1 MRTHGQIQYINIS
14 VEYNILQIS
23 GNSQKEV
30 NMTEEYNADEIIERF
45 QKFERT
51 SYDKF
56 KDLFDQIKL
65 DRKFISGDQSDTLD
79 HTLTDASIGEGVP
92 LMSLNVVKNVIRTVV
107 NTYLPNT
114 YKWQYSTGQS
124 VDAQLNTAAEQFL
137 SDADNST
144 ATVEALS
151 NSVGTALGVLVFSN
165 DYDIDGSIK
174 PVLYS
179 IPDVTN
185 VRLDPHASK
194 LNFADAT
201 KAAIV
206 ELKSKEWFKTN
217 YGIEYMNEYYKPL
230 IDTSEEY
237 DRKTLMPMVTYYE
250 KEDNQVICYK
260 LAGSE
265 LLEEP
270 QILPYSYIPVVPV
283 FGESDWASASKQS
296 WTGITTLMRPIQ
308 RMINY
313 AYRQIIIRASKVPK
327 NTWVGGDE
335 ALQGREKYWQNSERN
350 LNPIRIYNEYSK
362 DHQRKL
368 DPPHREDNQI
378 IFNDVSELMDK
389 SLQMTN
395 TIVGIPAI
403 GLESQVERTATE
415 VLVNQ
420 KTFNNN
426 VRNYIY
432 HLKYSMQLIG
442 LIFAEELYKQQLYG
456 KIKVSVI
463 AGPDDAMSKQEARV
477 QLSAYSSL
485 ITSEE
490 DKRKLL
496 MAQCA
501 IENDNPY
508 INGFVNSLQP
518 QPTQGEIQAQQM
530 VEQANME
537 IKSRDAQLLELQ
549 KQLNDLQLQQQLQA
563 YSVEQQILLNNQK
576 FEHDKEMKLLDAQLT
591 ANDPAEMVKTKAE
604 IDKAQ
609 MSVEKEAISLRKEQ
623 IKALNQGV

>member
-1 MRTHGQIQYINIS
+1 MS
-14 VEYNILQIS
+14 EYN
-23 GNSQKEV
+23 V
-30 NMTEEYNADEIIERF
+30 DELIQRF
-45 QKFERT
+45 KKFESA
-51 SYDKF
+51 SYTKF
-56 KDLFDQIKL
+56 KDLFEQIKL
-65 DRKFISGDQSDTLD
+65 DRKFISGDQCDNLD
-79 HTLTDASIGEGVP
+79 HTLTDASIGDGVP
-92 LMSLNVVKNVIRTVV
+92 LMSLNVVKNAIRTVV

-114 YKWQYSTGQS
+114 YKWQYTNGQG
-124 VDAQLNTAAEQFL
+124 VDTNLNAIADQFL

-151 NSVGTALGVLVFSN
+151 NAVGTALGVLVFSN

-185 VRLDPHASK
+185 VRLDPNASK

-206 ELKSKEWFKTN
+206 ELKSKDWFKTN
-217 YGIEYMNEYYKPL
+217 YGIDYLNEYYKPL
-230 IDTSEEY
+230 IDISEDY
-237 DRKTLMPMVTYYE
+237 DRKSLMPLVTYYE

-265 LLEEP
+265 LLEDP
-270 QILPYSYIPVVPV
+270 QVLPYSYIPVVPV
-283 FGESDWASASKQS
+283 FGESDWANASKQS
-296 WTGITTLMRPIQ
+296 WTGITTIMRPIQ

-362 DHQRKL
+362 DHTRKL

-378 IFNDVSELMDK
+378 VFEDVTTLMDK

-395 TIVGIPAI
+395 SIVGIPAI
-403 GLESQVERTATE
+403 GLESQIERTATE
-415 VLVNQ
+415 VLANQ

-442 LIFAEELYKQQLYG
+442 LLFAEEIYKQPLYG
-456 KIKVSVI
+456 KIKVTVV

-477 QLSAYSSL
+477 QLSTYANL
-485 ITSEE
+485 ITSDE

-496 MAQCA
+496 MAECA

-508 INGFVNSLQP
+508 INSFANSLQP
-518 QPTQGEIQAQQM
+518 APTQGEIQAQQM
-530 VEQANME
+530 LQQANTE
-537 IKSRDAQLLELQ
+537 IKNRDAKILELQ

-563 YSVEQQILLNNQK
+563 YSTEQQILLNNQK
-576 FEHDKEMKLLDAQLT
+576 FEHEKEMKILDAQIA
-591 ANDPAEMVKTKAE
+591 ANNPAEMAKTQAE

-609 MSVEKEAISLRKEQ
+609 MSVEKSAIELRKEQ

>member
-1 MRTHGQIQYINIS
+1 MTNEIDTNDLIQ
-14 VEYNILQIS
+14 
-23 GNSQKEV
+23 
-30 NMTEEYNADEIIERF
+30 RF
-45 QKFERT
+45 KKFESA
-51 SYDKF
+51 SYTKY
-56 KDLFDQIKL
+56 KDLFEQIKL
-65 DRKFISGDQSDTLD
+65 DRKFISGDQVDTLD
-79 HTLTDASIGEGVP
+79 HTLTDATIGEGVP
-92 LMSLNVVKNVIRTVV
+92 LMSLNVVKNAIRTVV

-114 YKWQYSTGQS
+114 YKWQYTNGQG
-124 VDAQLNTAAEQFL
+124 VDANLNTAAEQFL
-137 SDADNST
+137 ADADNST
-144 ATVEALS
+144 ATVEALT
-151 NSVGTALGVLVFSN
+151 NAVGTALGVLVFSN

-185 VRLDPHASK
+185 VRLDPNATK

-206 ELKSKEWFKTN
+206 ELKSKDWFRTN
-217 YGIEYMNEYYKPL
+217 YGIEYLNEYYKPL
-230 IDTSEEY
+230 IDISEDY
-237 DRKTLMPMVTYYE
+237 DRKSLMPLVTYYE
-250 KEDNQVICYK
+250 KEDNKVICYK

-270 QILPYSYIPVVPV
+270 QVLPYSYIPVVPV

-296 WTGITTLMRPIQ
+296 WTGITTIMRPIQ

-362 DHQRKL
+362 DHTRKL

-378 IFNDVSELMDK
+378 VFNDVSELMDK

-395 TIVGIPAI
+395 SIVGIPAI
-403 GLESQVERTATE
+403 GLESQLERTATE
-415 VLVNQ
+415 VLANQ

-442 LIFAEELYKQQLYG
+442 LLFAEETYKQQLYG
-456 KIKVSVI
+456 KIKVTVV

-477 QLSAYSSL
+477 QLSTYANL
-485 ITSEE
+485 ITSDE

-496 MAQCA
+496 LAECA

-508 INGFVNSLQP
+508 INNFANSLQP
-518 QPTQGEIQAQQM
+518 TPTQGEIQAQQM
-530 VEQANME
+530 LQQANTE
-537 IKSRDAQLLELQ
+537 IKNRDAQILELQ

-563 YSVEQQILLNNQK
+563 YSVEQQMLLNNQK
-576 FEHDKEMKLLDAQLT
+576 FEHEKELKILDAQIT
-591 ANDPAEMVKTKAE
+591 ANNPAEIAKTKAE

>member
-1 MRTHGQIQYINIS
+1 MEDKVN
-14 VEYNILQIS
+14 VEEL
-23 GNSQKEV
+23 
-30 NMTEEYNADEIIERF
+30 IERF
-45 QKFERT
+45 KKFERQ

-56 KDLFDQIKL
+56 KDLFEQIKL
-65 DRKFISGDQSDTLD
+65 DRKFISGDQCDNLD

-92 LMSLNVVKNVIRTVV
+92 LMSLNVVKNAIRTVV

-114 YKWQYSTGQS
+114 YKWQYTNNQG
-124 VDAQLNTAAEQFL
+124 VDVNLNTIADQFL

-151 NSVGTALGVLVFSN
+151 NAVGTALGVLVFSN

-185 VRLDPHASK
+185 VRLDPNASK

-206 ELKSKEWFKTN
+206 EIKSKEWFKTN
-217 YGIEYMNEYYKPL
+217 YGIDYLNEYYKPL
-230 IDTSEEY
+230 IDISEDY
-237 DRKTLMPMVTYYE
+237 DRKTMMPLVTYYE

-283 FGESDWASASKQS
+283 FGESDWANASKQS
-296 WTGITTLMRPIQ
+296 WTGITTIMRPIQ

-350 LNPIRIYNEYSK
+350 LNPIRIYNEWSK
-362 DHQRKL
+362 DHTRKL

-378 IFNDVSELMDK
+378 VFEDVTTLMDK

-395 TIVGIPAI
+395 SIVGIPAI
-403 GLESQVERTATE
+403 GLESEIEKTATE
-415 VLVNQ
+415 VLSNQ

-442 LIFAEELYKQQLYG
+442 LLFAEEMYKQPLYG
-456 KIKVSVI
+456 KIKVSVV

-477 QLSAYSSL
+477 QLSTYANL
-485 ITSEE
+485 ITSDE

-496 MAQCA
+496 LAECA

-508 INGFVNSLQP
+508 INNFANSLQP
-518 QPTQGEIQAQQM
+518 QPTQGELQAQQM
-530 VEQANME
+530 LEQANTE
-537 IKSRDAQLLELQ
+537 IKNRDAQILELQ
-549 KQLNDLQLQQQLQA
+549 KQLNDIQLQQQLQA
-563 YSVEQQILLNNQK
+563 YSTEQQILLNNQK
-576 FEHDKEMKLLDAQLT
+576 FEHEKEMKLLDAQI
-591 ANDPAEMVKTKAE
+591 AAGNPAEMAKTQAE

-623 IKALNQGV
+623 IKAMNQGVI

>member
-1 MRTHGQIQYINIS
+1 MS
-14 VEYNILQIS
+14 EYN
-23 GNSQKEV
+23 V
-30 NMTEEYNADEIIERF
+30 EELIQRF
-45 QKFERT
+45 KKFESA
-51 SYDKF
+51 SYTKF
-56 KDLFDQIKL
+56 KDLFEQIKL
-65 DRKFISGDQSDTLD
+65 DRKFISGDQCDNLD

-92 LMSLNVVKNVIRTVV
+92 LMSLNVVKNAIRTVV

-114 YKWQYSTGQS
+114 YKWQYTNGQG
-124 VDAQLNTAAEQFL
+124 VDTNLNAIADQFL

-151 NSVGTALGVLVFSN
+151 NAVGTALGVLVFSN

-185 VRLDPHASK
+185 VRLDPNASK

-217 YGIEYMNEYYKPL
+217 YGIDYLNEYYKPL
-230 IDTSEEY
+230 IDISEDY
-237 DRKTLMPMVTYYE
+237 DRKSLMPLVTYYE
-250 KEDNQVICYK
+250 KEDNNVICYK

-265 LLEEP
+265 LLEDP
-270 QILPYSYIPVVPV
+270 QVLQYSYIPVVPV
-283 FGESDWASASKQS
+283 FGESDWANASKQS
-296 WTGITTLMRPIQ
+296 WTGITTIMRPIQ

-327 NTWVGGDE
+327 NTWVGGNE

-362 DHQRKL
+362 DHTRKL

-378 IFNDVSELMDK
+378 VFEDVTTLMDK

-395 TIVGIPAI
+395 SIVGIPAI
-403 GLESQVERTATE
+403 GLESQIERTATE
-415 VLVNQ
+415 VLANQ

-442 LIFAEELYKQQLYG
+442 LLFAEEIYKQPLYG
-456 KIKVSVI
+456 KIKVTVV
-463 AGPDDAMSKQEARV
+463 AGPDDAMNKQEARV
-477 QLSAYSSL
+477 QLSTYANL
-485 ITSEE
+485 ITSDD

-496 MAQCA
+496 MAECA

-508 INGFVNSLQP
+508 INHFAQSLL
-518 QPTQGEIQAQQM
+518 PTPTENEIKANQM
-530 VEQANME
+530 LEQANIE
-537 IKSRDAQLLELQ
+537 IKNRDAQIIELQ
-549 KQLNDLQLQQQLQA
+549 KQLNDLQMQQQLQA
-563 YSVEQQILLNNQK
+563 YSTEQQILLNNQK
-576 FEHDKEMKLLDAQLT
+576 FEHEKEMKMLDAQIA
-591 ANDPAEMVKTKAE
+591 ANNPAEIAKTQAD

-609 MSVEKEAISLRKEQ
+609 MSVEKSAIELRKEQ

>member
-1 MRTHGQIQYINIS
+1 MEKDFDIS
-14 VEYNILQIS
+14 AL
-23 GNSQKEV
+23 
-30 NMTEEYNADEIIERF
+30 IERF
-45 QKFERT
+45 KKFESA
-51 SYDKF
+51 SYTRY
-56 KDLFDQIKL
+56 KDLFEQIKK
-65 DRKFISGDQSDTLD
+65 DRQFIAGNQCDDLD

-92 LMSLNVVKNVIRTVV
+92 LMSLNVVQNAVRSIV
-107 NTYLPNT
+107 NSYLPNQ
-114 YKWQYSTGQS
+114 YKWNYTNNQG
-124 VDAQLNTAAEQFL
+124 VDNNLNVLADQFL

-144 ATVEALS
+144 ATMEALT
-151 NSVGTALGVLVFSN
+151 NSVSSALGVLVFSN
-165 DYDIDGSIK
+165 DYDVDGSIK

-185 VRLDPHASK
+185 VRLDPYASK

-217 YGIEYMNEYYKPL
+217 YNLDYVNEYYKPL
-230 IDTSEEY
+230 IDISEDY
-237 DRKTLMPMVTYYE
+237 DRKTMLPLVTYFE
-250 KEDNQVICYK
+250 KEDNKVICYK
-260 LAGSE
+260 MAGSE

-270 QILPYSYIPVVPV
+270 QVLPYSYIPVVPV
-283 FGESDWASASKQS
+283 LGESSWISASKQS
-296 WTGITTLMRPIQ
+296 WTGITTIMRPIQ

-362 DHQRKL
+362 DHTRKL

-378 IFNDVSELMDK
+378 VFEDVTALMDK

-395 TIVGIPAI
+395 SIVGIPAI
-403 GLESQVERTATE
+403 GLESEIEKTATE
-415 VLVNQ
+415 VLSNQ

-442 LIFAEELYKQQLYG
+442 LLFAEEIYKQPLYG
-456 KIKVSVI
+456 KIKVTVV

-477 QLSAYSSL
+477 QLSTYANL
-485 ITSEE
+485 ITSDE

-496 MAQCA
+496 MAECA

-508 INGFVNSLQP
+508 INNFAKTLQP
-518 QPTQGEIQAQQM
+518 MPSQGELQAQQM
-530 VEQANME
+530 LEQANDT
-537 IKSRDAQLLELQ
+537 IHQRDQQIIELQ
-549 KQLNDLQLQQQLQA
+549 KQINDLQMQQQLQA
-563 YSVEQQILLNNQK
+563 YSVEQQLLLNDQK
-576 FEHDKEMKLLDAQLT
+576 HKQEMEKLVLQERLKNENPAEQAKIEGEIEKAQIGVEKSAIDLRKAQLN
-591 ANDPAEMVKTKAE
+591 AAKD
-604 IDKAQ
+604 I
-609 MSVEKEAISLRKEQ
+609 IR
-623 IKALNQGV
+623 GV

>member
-1 MRTHGQIQYINIS
+1 MAENNVEDIIQ
-14 VEYNILQIS
+14 
-23 GNSQKEV
+23 
-30 NMTEEYNADEIIERF
+30 RF
-45 QKFERT
+45 KKFESA
-51 SYDKF
+51 SYTKF
-56 KDLFDQIKL
+56 KDLYDQIRE
-65 DRKFISGDQSDTLD
+65 DRKFIGGEQADKLD
-79 HTLTDASIGEGVP
+79 HTLTDATIGEGVP
-92 LMSLNVVKNVIRTVV
+92 LMSLNVVKNAIRTVV
-107 NTYLPNT
+107 NTYLPNQ
-114 YKWQYSTGQS
+114 YKWQYTNSQG
-124 VDAQLNTAAEQFL
+124 VDTNLNAVADQFL

-144 ATVEALS
+144 ATVEALT
-151 NSVGTALGVLVFSN
+151 NAVGTALGVLVFSN

-185 VRLDPHASK
+185 VRLDPNASK

-206 ELKSKEWFKTN
+206 ELKSKDWFKTN
-217 YGIEYMNEYYKPL
+217 YGIEYLNEYYKPL
-230 IDTSEEY
+230 IDISEDY
-237 DRKTLMPMVTYYE
+237 DRKTLMPLVTYYE

-270 QILPYSYIPVVPV
+270 QTLPYSYIPVVPV

-296 WTGITTLMRPIQ
+296 WTGITTIMRPIQ

-362 DHQRKL
+362 DHTRKL

-378 IFNDVSELMDK
+378 VFNDVSELMDK

-395 TIVGIPAI
+395 SIVGIPAI
-403 GLESQVERTATE
+403 GLESQIERTATE
-415 VLVNQ
+415 VLANQ

-442 LIFAEELYKQQLYG
+442 LLFAEEMYKQPLYG
-456 KIKVSVI
+456 KIKVSVV

-477 QLSAYSSL
+477 QLAAYANL
-485 ITSEE
+485 ITSDE

-496 MAQCA
+496 MAECS

-508 INGFVNSLQP
+508 INNFANSLHP
-518 QPTQGEIQAQQM
+518 QPTQGESQAQQM
-530 VEQANME
+530 LEQANTE
-537 IKSRDAQLLELQ
+537 IKNRDAQILELQ
-549 KQLNDLQLQQQLQA
+549 KQINDLQLQQQLQA
-563 YSVEQQILLNNQK
+563 YSTEQQILLNNQK
-576 FEHDKEMKLLDAQLT
+576 FEHEKEMKLLDAQIT
-591 ANDPAEMVKTKAE
+591 ANNPAEIAKTKAE

-609 MSVEKEAISLRKEQ
+609 MSVEKSAIDLRKAE
-623 IKALNQGV
+623 IATMKEIV

>member
-1 MRTHGQIQYINIS
+1 MAEENNVEDIIQ
-14 VEYNILQIS
+14 
-23 GNSQKEV
+23 
-30 NMTEEYNADEIIERF
+30 RF
-45 QKFERT
+45 KKFESA
-51 SYDKF
+51 SYTKY
-56 KDLFDQIKL
+56 KDLFDQIRE
-65 DRKFISGDQSDTLD
+65 DRKFICGEQADKLD
-79 HTLTDASIGEGVP
+79 HTLTDATIGEGVP
-92 LMSLNVVKNVIRTVV
+92 LMSLNVVKNAIRTVV
-107 NTYLPNT
+107 NTYLPNQ
-114 YKWQYSTGQS
+114 YKWQYTNSQG
-124 VDAQLNTAAEQFL
+124 VDTNLNAVADQFL

-144 ATVEALS
+144 ATIEALT
-151 NSVGTALGVLVFSN
+151 NAVGTALGVLVFSN

-185 VRLDPHASK
+185 VRLDPNASK

-206 ELKSKEWFKTN
+206 ELKSKDWFKTN
-217 YGIEYMNEYYKPL
+217 YGIEYLNEYYKPL
-230 IDTSEEY
+230 IDISEEY
-237 DRKTLMPMVTYYE
+237 DRKTLMPLITYYE
-250 KEDNQVICYK
+250 KEDGQVICYK

-270 QILPYSYIPVVPV
+270 QTLPYSYIPVVPV

-296 WTGITTLMRPIQ
+296 WTGITTIMRPIQ

-362 DHQRKL
+362 DHTRKL

-378 IFNDVSELMDK
+378 VFNDVSELMDK

-395 TIVGIPAI
+395 SIVGIPAI
-403 GLESQVERTATE
+403 GLESQIERTATE
-415 VLVNQ
+415 VLANQ

-442 LIFAEELYKQQLYG
+442 LLFAEEMYKQPLYG
-456 KIKVSVI
+456 KIKVSVV

-477 QLSAYSSL
+477 QLTSYANL
-485 ITSEE
+485 ITSDE

-496 MAQCA
+496 MAECA

-508 INGFVNSLQP
+508 INNFANSLQP
-518 QPTQGEIQAQQM
+518 QPTQAELQAQEMLQ
-530 VEQANME
+530 QANNE
-537 IKSRDAQLLELQ
+537 IKNRDAQIIELQ

-563 YSVEQQILLNNQK
+563 YSTEQQILLNNQK
-576 FEHDKEMKLLDAQLT
+576 FEHEKEMKLLDAQIT
-591 ANDPAEMVKTKAE
+591 AGNPAEMAKTQAE

-623 IKALNQGV
+623 IKAMNQGVI

>member
-1 MRTHGQIQYINIS
+1 
-14 VEYNILQIS
+14 
-23 GNSQKEV
+23 
-30 NMTEEYNADEIIERF
+30 MTEEIENNDLNQRF
-45 QKFERT
+45 KKFESA
-51 SYDKF
+51 SYTKF
-56 KDLFDQIKL
+56 KDLFEQIKL
-65 DRKFISGDQSDTLD
+65 DRKFISGDQVDTLD

-92 LMSLNVVKNVIRTVV
+92 LMSLNVVKNAIRTVV

-114 YKWQYSTGQS
+114 YKWQYS
-124 VDAQLNTAAEQFL
+124 DERLNQLADQFL

-151 NSVGTALGVLVFSN
+151 NAVGTALGVLVFSN

-185 VRLDPHASK
+185 VRLDPNASR

-206 ELKSKEWFKTN
+206 EIKSKEWFKTN
-217 YGIEYMNEYYKPL
+217 YGLEYLNEYYKPL
-230 IDTSEEY
+230 IDISEDY
-237 DRKTLMPMVTYYE
+237 DRKTMMPLVTYYE
-250 KEDNQVICYK
+250 KENNQVICYK
-260 LAGSE
+260 LAGDQ

-270 QILPYSYIPVVPV
+270 QVLPYSYIPVVPV
-283 FGESDWASASKQS
+283 FGESDWSSASKQS
-296 WTGITTLMRPIQ
+296 WTGITTIMRPIQ

-362 DHQRKL
+362 DHTRKL

-378 IFNDVSELMDK
+378 VFEDVSALMDK
-389 SLQMTN
+389 SLQLTN
-395 TIVGIPAI
+395 SIVGIPAI
-403 GLESQVERTATE
+403 GLESQIERTATE
-415 VLVNQ
+415 VLTNQ

-442 LIFAEELYKQQLYG
+442 LLFAEEIYKQPLYG
-456 KIKVSVI
+456 KIKVTVV

-477 QLSAYSSL
+477 QLSTYANL
-485 ITSEE
+485 ITSDE

-496 MAQCA
+496 MAECE
-501 IENDNPY
+501 IESDNEY
-508 INGFVNSLQP
+508 INKFRNSLQP

-530 VEQANME
+530 LQQANTE
-537 IKSRDAQLLELQ
+537 IKNRDAQILDLQ

-563 YSVEQQILLNNQK
+563 YSTEQQILLNNQK
-576 FEHDKEMKLLDAQLT
+576 FEHEKEMKLLDAQI
-591 ANDPAEMVKTKAE
+591 AAGNPAEMAKTQAE

-609 MSVEKEAISLRKEQ
+609 MSVEKSAIDLRKAE
-623 IKALNQGV
+623 INAMKGIV

>member
-1 MRTHGQIQYINIS
+1 MS
-14 VEYNILQIS
+14 EYN
-23 GNSQKEV
+23 V
-30 NMTEEYNADEIIERF
+30 EELIQRF
-45 QKFERT
+45 KKFESA
-51 SYDKF
+51 SYTKF
-56 KDLFDQIKL
+56 KDLFEQIKL
-65 DRKFISGDQSDTLD
+65 DRKFISGDQVDTLD

-92 LMSLNVVKNVIRTVV
+92 LMSLNVVKNAIRTVV

-114 YKWQYSTGQS
+114 YKWQYTNGKG
-124 VDAQLNTAAEQFL
+124 VDTNLNTIADQFL

-151 NSVGTALGVLVFSN
+151 NAVGTALGVLVFSN

-185 VRLDPHASK
+185 VRLDPNASK

-206 ELKSKEWFKTN
+206 ELKSKDWFKAN
-217 YGIEYMNEYYKPL
+217 YGIDYLNEYYKPL
-230 IDTSEEY
+230 IDISEDY
-237 DRKTLMPMVTYYE
+237 DRKTLMPLVTYYE
-250 KEDNQVICYK
+250 KEDNKVICYK

-265 LLEEP
+265 LLEDP
-270 QILPYSYIPVVPV
+270 QVLPYSYIPVVPV
-283 FGESDWASASKQS
+283 FGESDWANASKQS
-296 WTGITTLMRPIQ
+296 WTGITTIMRPIQ

-327 NTWVGGDE
+327 NTWVGGNE
-335 ALQGREKYWQNSERN
+335 ALRGREKYWQNSERN
-350 LNPIRIYNEYSK
+350 LNPIRIYNEFDDK
-362 DHQRKL
+362 GRPL
-368 DPPHREDNQI
+368 EAPHREDNQI
-378 IFNDVSELMDK
+378 VFNDVSELMDK

-395 TIVGIPAI
+395 SIVGIPAI
-403 GLESQVERTATE
+403 GLESQIERTATE
-415 VLVNQ
+415 VLANQ

-442 LIFAEELYKQQLYG
+442 LLFAEEIYKQPLYG
-456 KIKVSVI
+456 KIKVTVV

-477 QLSAYSSL
+477 QLSTYANL
-485 ITSEE
+485 ITSDE

-496 MAQCA
+496 MAECA

-508 INGFVNSLQP
+508 INSFANSLQP
-518 QPTQGEIQAQQM
+518 TPTQGEIQAQQM
-530 VEQANME
+530 LQQANTE
-537 IKSRDAQLLELQ
+537 IKNRDAQILELQ

-563 YSVEQQILLNNQK
+563 YSVEQQMLLNNQK
-576 FEHDKEMKLLDAQLT
+576 FEHEKEMKILDAQIS
-591 ANDPAEMVKTKAE
+591 ANNPAEMAKTQAE

>member
-1 MRTHGQIQYINIS
+1 MAENN
-14 VEYNILQIS
+14 VEDIVQ
-23 GNSQKEV
+23 
-30 NMTEEYNADEIIERF
+30 RF
-45 QKFERT
+45 KKFESA
-51 SYDKF
+51 SYTKF
-56 KDLFDQIKL
+56 KDLYNQIKL
-65 DRKFISGDQSDTLD
+65 DRKFIGGDQCDDLD
-79 HTLTDASIGEGVP
+79 HTLTDATIGEGVP
-92 LMSLNVVKNVIRTVV
+92 LMSLNVVKNAIRTVV
-107 NTYLPNT
+107 NTYLPNQ
-114 YKWQYSTGQS
+114 YKWQYTNSQG
-124 VDAQLNTAAEQFL
+124 VDTNLNAVADQFL

-144 ATVEALS
+144 ATVEALT
-151 NSVGTALGVLVFSN
+151 NAVGTALGVLVFSN

-185 VRLDPHASK
+185 VRLDPNASK
-194 LNFADAT
+194 LNYADAT

-206 ELKSKEWFKTN
+206 ELKSKDWFKTN
-217 YGIEYMNEYYKPL
+217 YGIEYLNEYYKPL
-230 IDTSEEY
+230 IDISEDY
-237 DRKTLMPMVTYYE
+237 DRKTLMPLVTYYE

-270 QILPYSYIPVVPV
+270 QTLPYSYIPVVPV

-296 WTGITTLMRPIQ
+296 WTGITTIMRPIQ

-362 DHQRKL
+362 DHTRKL

-378 IFNDVSELMDK
+378 VFNDVSELMDK

-395 TIVGIPAI
+395 SIVGIPAI
-403 GLESQVERTATE
+403 GLESQIERTATE
-415 VLVNQ
+415 VLANQ

-442 LIFAEELYKQQLYG
+442 LLFAEEMYKQPLYG
-456 KIKVSVI
+456 KIKVSVV

-477 QLSAYSSL
+477 QLAAYANL
-485 ITSEE
+485 ITSDE

-496 MAQCA
+496 MAECA

-508 INGFVNSLQP
+508 INNFANSLQP
-518 QPTQGEIQAQQM
+518 QPTQGELQAQQM
-530 VEQANME
+530 LQQANTE
-537 IKSRDAQLLELQ
+537 IKNRDAQILELQ
-549 KQLNDLQLQQQLQA
+549 KQVNELQLQQQLQA
-563 YSVEQQILLNNQK
+563 YSTEQQILLNNQK
-576 FEHDKEMKLLDAQLT
+576 FEHEKEMKLLEAQIT
-591 ANDPAEMVKTKAE
+591 AANPAELAKTEAE
-604 IDKAQ
+604 IEKSQ

-623 IKALNQGV
+623 IKAMNQGVI

>member
-1 MRTHGQIQYINIS
+1 MEDKVN
-14 VEYNILQIS
+14 VEEL
-23 GNSQKEV
+23 
-30 NMTEEYNADEIIERF
+30 IERF
-45 QKFERT
+45 KKFERQ

-56 KDLFDQIKL
+56 KDLFEQIKL
-65 DRKFISGDQSDTLD
+65 DRKFISGDQCDNLD

-92 LMSLNVVKNVIRTVV
+92 LMSLNVVKNAIRTVV

-114 YKWQYSTGQS
+114 YKWQYTNNQG
-124 VDAQLNTAAEQFL
+124 VDVNLNTIADQFL

-151 NSVGTALGVLVFSN
+151 NAVGTALGVLVFSN

-185 VRLDPHASK
+185 VRLDPNASK

-206 ELKSKEWFKTN
+206 EIKSKEWFKTN
-217 YGIEYMNEYYKPL
+217 YGLEYLNEYYKPL
-230 IDTSEEY
+230 IDISEDY
-237 DRKTLMPMVTYYE
+237 DRKTMMPLVTYYE

-283 FGESDWASASKQS
+283 FGESDWANASKQS
-296 WTGITTLMRPIQ
+296 WTGITTIMRPIQ

-313 AYRQIIIRASKVPK
+313 AYRQIIIRAAKVPK

-350 LNPIRIYNEYSK
+350 LNPIRIYNEWSK
-362 DHQRKL
+362 DHTRKL

-378 IFNDVSELMDK
+378 VFEDVTTLMDK

-395 TIVGIPAI
+395 SIVGIPAI
-403 GLESQVERTATE
+403 GLESEIEKTATE
-415 VLVNQ
+415 VLSNQ

-442 LIFAEELYKQQLYG
+442 LLFAEEMYKQPLYG
-456 KIKVSVI
+456 KIKVSVV

-477 QLSAYSSL
+477 QLSTYANL
-485 ITSEE
+485 ITSDE

-496 MAQCA
+496 LAECA
-501 IENDNPY
+501 IEQDNPY
-508 INGFVNSLQP
+508 INNFAKTLQP
-518 QPTQGEIQAQQM
+518 MPSQGELQAQQM
-530 VEQANME
+530 LEQANTE
-537 IKSRDAQLLELQ
+537 IKNRDAQILELQ
-549 KQLNDLQLQQQLQA
+549 KQLNDIQLQQQLQA
-563 YSVEQQILLNNQK
+563 YSTEQQILLNNQK
-576 FEHDKEMKLLDAQLT
+576 FEHEKEMKLLDAQI
-591 ANDPAEMVKTKAE
+591 AAGNPAEMAKTQAE

-623 IKALNQGV
+623 IKAMNQGVV

>member
-1 MRTHGQIQYINIS
+1 MTNEIDTNDLIQ
-14 VEYNILQIS
+14 
-23 GNSQKEV
+23 
-30 NMTEEYNADEIIERF
+30 RF
-45 QKFERT
+45 KKFESA
-51 SYDKF
+51 SYTKY
-56 KDLFDQIKL
+56 KDLFEQIKL
-65 DRKFISGDQSDTLD
+65 DRKFISGDQVDTLD
-79 HTLTDASIGEGVP
+79 HTLTDATIGEGVP
-92 LMSLNVVKNVIRTVV
+92 LMSLNVVKNAIRTVV

-114 YKWQYSTGQS
+114 YKWQYTNGQG
-124 VDAQLNTAAEQFL
+124 VDANLNTAAEQFL
-137 SDADNST
+137 ADADNST
-144 ATVEALS
+144 ATVEALT
-151 NSVGTALGVLVFSN
+151 NAVGTALGVLVFSN

-185 VRLDPHASK
+185 VRLDPNATK

-206 ELKSKEWFKTN
+206 ELKSKDWFRTN
-217 YGIEYMNEYYKPL
+217 YGIEYLNEYYKPL
-230 IDTSEEY
+230 IDISEDY
-237 DRKTLMPMVTYYE
+237 DRKSLMPLVTYYE
-250 KEDNQVICYK
+250 KEDNKVICYK

-270 QILPYSYIPVVPV
+270 QVLPYSYIPVVPV

-296 WTGITTLMRPIQ
+296 WTGITTIMRPIQ

-362 DHQRKL
+362 DHTRKL

-378 IFNDVSELMDK
+378 VFNDVSELMDK

-395 TIVGIPAI
+395 SIVGIPAI
-403 GLESQVERTATE
+403 GLESQLERTATE
-415 VLVNQ
+415 VLANQ

-442 LIFAEELYKQQLYG
+442 LLFAEETYKQPLYG
-456 KIKVSVI
+456 KIKVSVV

-477 QLSAYSSL
+477 QLSTYANL
-485 ITSEE
+485 ITSDE

-496 MAQCA
+496 MAECA

-508 INGFVNSLQP
+508 INNFANSLQP

-530 VEQANME
+530 LQQANTE
-537 IKSRDAQLLELQ
+537 IKNRDAQILELQ

-563 YSVEQQILLNNQK
+563 YSVEQQMLLNNQK
-576 FEHDKEMKLLDAQLT
+576 FEHEKELKILDAQIT
-591 ANDPAEMVKTKAE
+591 ANNPAEIAKTKAE

>member
-1 MRTHGQIQYINIS
+1 MSENNIDELIQ
-14 VEYNILQIS
+14 
-23 GNSQKEV
+23 
-30 NMTEEYNADEIIERF
+30 RF
-45 QKFERT
+45 KKFESA
-51 SYDKF
+51 SYTKF
-56 KDLFDQIKL
+56 KDLFEQIKL
-65 DRKFISGDQSDTLD
+65 DRKFISGDQVDTLD

-92 LMSLNVVKNVIRTVV
+92 LMSLNVVKNAIRTVV

-114 YKWQYSTGQS
+114 YKWQYTNGKG
-124 VDAQLNTAAEQFL
+124 VDANLNTIADQFL

-151 NSVGTALGVLVFSN
+151 NAVGTALGVLVFSN

-185 VRLDPHASK
+185 VRLDPNASK

-206 ELKSKEWFKTN
+206 ELKSKDWFKAN
-217 YGIEYMNEYYKPL
+217 YGIDYINEYYKPL
-230 IDTSEEY
+230 IDISEDY
-237 DRKTLMPMVTYYE
+237 DRKSLMPLVTYYE

-265 LLEEP
+265 LLEDP
-270 QILPYSYIPVVPV
+270 QVLPYSYIPVVPV
-283 FGESDWASASKQS
+283 FGESDWANASKQS
-296 WTGITTLMRPIQ
+296 WTGITTIMRPIQ

-362 DHQRKL
+362 DHTRKL

-378 IFNDVSELMDK
+378 VFNDVSELMDK

-395 TIVGIPAI
+395 SIVGIPAI
-403 GLESQVERTATE
+403 GLESQIERTATE
-415 VLVNQ
+415 VLANQ

-442 LIFAEELYKQQLYG
+442 LLFAEEIYKQPLYG
-456 KIKVSVI
+456 KIKVTVV

-477 QLSAYSSL
+477 QLSTYANL
-485 ITSEE
+485 ITSDE

-496 MAQCA
+496 MAECA

-508 INGFVNSLQP
+508 INSFANSLQP
-518 QPTQGEIQAQQM
+518 TPTQGEIQAQQM
-530 VEQANME
+530 LQQANTE
-537 IKSRDAQLLELQ
+537 IKNRDAQILELQ

-563 YSVEQQILLNNQK
+563 YSVEQQMLLNNQK
-576 FEHDKEMKLLDAQLT
+576 FEHEKEMKILDAQIT
-591 ANDPAEMVKTKAE
+591 ANNPAEMAKTQAE

-609 MSVEKEAISLRKEQ
+609 MSVEKSAIDLRKAE
-623 IKALNQGV
+623 IAAMKEYNAI

>member
-1 MRTHGQIQYINIS
+1 MNEQDL
-14 VEYNILQIS
+14 EDL
-23 GNSQKEV
+23 
-30 NMTEEYNADEIIERF
+30 IERF
-45 QKFERT
+45 KKFERE
-51 SYDKF
+51 SYDYY
-56 KDLFDQIKL
+56 KDLFEQIKK
-65 DRKFISGDQSDTLD
+65 DRQFIAGNQSDDLD
-79 HTLTDASIGEGVP
+79 HTLTDATIGEGVP
-92 LMSLNVVKNVIRTVV
+92 LMSLNIVKNAIRTIV
-107 NTYLPNT
+107 NSYLPN
-114 YKWQYSTGQS
+114 QYRWEYTSSGQ
-124 VDAQLNTAAEQFL
+124 VNRDLNSIADQFL
-137 SDADNST
+137 SDPDNST
-144 ATVEALS
+144 ATIEALT
-151 NSVGTALGVLVFSN
+151 NAVGTALGILVFSN
-165 DYDIDGSIK
+165 DYDVDGSIK

-179 IPDVTN
+179 VNDVTN
-185 VRLDPHASK
+185 VRLDKNASK
-194 LNFADAT
+194 LNFADAS

-217 YGIEYMNEYYKPL
+217 YGIEYLNEYYKPL
-230 IDTSEEY
+230 IDISEEY
-237 DRKTLMPMVTYYE
+237 DRKTLMPLVTYYE

-296 WTGITTLMRPIQ
+296 WTGITTIMRPIQ

-362 DHQRKL
+362 DHTRKL

-378 IFNDVSELMDK
+378 VFNDVSELMDK

-395 TIVGIPAI
+395 SIVGIPAI
-403 GLESQVERTATE
+403 GLESQIERTATE
-415 VLVNQ
+415 VLANQ

-442 LIFAEELYKQQLYG
+442 LLFAEEIYKQPLYG
-456 KIKVSVI
+456 KIKVSVV

-477 QLSAYSSL
+477 QLAAYSNL
-485 ITSEE
+485 ITSDE

-496 MAQCA
+496 MAECA

-508 INGFVNSLQP
+508 INNFANSLQP
-518 QPTQGEIQAQQM
+518 SPTQGELQAQQM
-530 VEQANME
+530 LEQANTE
-537 IKSRDAQLLELQ
+537 IKNRDAQIIELQ
-549 KQLNDLQLQQQLQA
+549 KQINDLQMQQQLQA
-563 YSVEQQILLNNQK
+563 YSVEQQMLLNKQK
-576 FEHDKEMKLLDAQLT
+576 FEQEKEMKILEAQIN
-591 ANDPAEMVKTKAE
+591 ANNPAEQAKTEAE
-604 IDKAQ
+604 IEKAQ
-609 MSVEKEAISLRKEQ
+609 IGVEKEAISLRKEQ
-623 IKALNQGV
+623 IKAVQQQATQGVI

>member
-1 MRTHGQIQYINIS
+1 
-14 VEYNILQIS
+14 
-23 GNSQKEV
+23 
-30 NMTEEYNADEIIERF
+30 MTDEIDTNDLIQRF
-45 QKFERT
+45 KKFESA
-51 SYDKF
+51 SYTKY
-56 KDLFDQIKL
+56 KDLFEQIKL
-65 DRKFISGDQSDTLD
+65 DRKFISGDQVDTLD
-79 HTLTDASIGEGVP
+79 HTLTDATIGEGVP
-92 LMSLNVVKNVIRTVV
+92 LMSLNVVKNAIRTVV

-114 YKWQYSTGQS
+114 YKWQYTNGQG
-124 VDAQLNTAAEQFL
+124 VDINLNTAAEQFL
-137 SDADNST
+137 ADADNST
-144 ATVEALS
+144 ATVEALT
-151 NSVGTALGVLVFSN
+151 NAVGTALGVLVFSN

-185 VRLDPHASK
+185 VRLDPNATK

-206 ELKSKEWFKTN
+206 ELKSKDWFRTN
-217 YGIEYMNEYYKPL
+217 YGIEYLNEYYKPL
-230 IDTSEEY
+230 IDISEDY
-237 DRKTLMPMVTYYE
+237 DRKSLMPLVTYYE
-250 KEDNQVICYK
+250 KEDNKVICYK

-270 QILPYSYIPVVPV
+270 QVLPYSYIPVVPV

-296 WTGITTLMRPIQ
+296 WTGITTIMRPIQ

-362 DHQRKL
+362 DHTRKL

-378 IFNDVSELMDK
+378 VFNDVSELMDK

-395 TIVGIPAI
+395 SIVGIPAI
-403 GLESQVERTATE
+403 GLESQLERTATE
-415 VLVNQ
+415 VLANQ

-442 LIFAEELYKQQLYG
+442 LLFAEETYKQQLYG
-456 KIKVSVI
+456 KIKVSVV

-477 QLSAYSSL
+477 QLSTYANL
-485 ITSEE
+485 ITSDE

-496 MAQCA
+496 LAECA

-508 INGFVNSLQP
+508 INNFANSLQP

-530 VEQANME
+530 LQQANTE
-537 IKSRDAQLLELQ
+537 IKNRDAQILELQ

-563 YSVEQQILLNNQK
+563 YSVEQQMLLNNQK
-576 FEHDKEMKLLDAQLT
+576 FEHEKELKILDAQIT
-591 ANDPAEMVKTKAE
+591 ANNPAEIAKTKAE

-609 MSVEKEAISLRKEQ
+609 MSVEKSAIDLRKAE
-623 IKALNQGV
+623 IAAMKGNV

>member
-1 MRTHGQIQYINIS
+1 MS
-14 VEYNILQIS
+14 EYN
-23 GNSQKEV
+23 V
-30 NMTEEYNADEIIERF
+30 EELIQRF
-45 QKFERT
+45 KKFESA
-51 SYDKF
+51 SYTKF
-56 KDLFDQIKL
+56 KDLFEQIKL
-65 DRKFISGDQSDTLD
+65 DRKFISGDQVDNLD

-92 LMSLNVVKNVIRTVV
+92 LMSLNVVKNAIRTVV

-114 YKWQYSTGQS
+114 YKWQYTNGQG
-124 VDAQLNTAAEQFL
+124 VDTNLNTIADQFL

-151 NSVGTALGVLVFSN
+151 NAVGTALGVLVFSN

-185 VRLDPHASK
+185 VRLDPNASK

-206 ELKSKEWFKTN
+206 ELKSKDWFKTN
-217 YGIEYMNEYYKPL
+217 YRIDYLNEYYKPL
-230 IDTSEEY
+230 IDISEDY
-237 DRKTLMPMVTYYE
+237 DRKSLMPLVTYYE

-265 LLEEP
+265 LLEDP
-270 QILPYSYIPVVPV
+270 QVLPYSYIPVVPV
-283 FGESDWASASKQS
+283 FGESDWANASKQS
-296 WTGITTLMRPIQ
+296 WTGITTIMRPIQ

-362 DHQRKL
+362 DHTRKL

-378 IFNDVSELMDK
+378 VFNDVSELMDK

-395 TIVGIPAI
+395 SIVGIPAI
-403 GLESQVERTATE
+403 GLESQIERTATE
-415 VLVNQ
+415 VLANQ

-442 LIFAEELYKQQLYG
+442 LLFAEEIYKQPLYG
-456 KIKVSVI
+456 KIKVTVV

-477 QLSAYSSL
+477 QLSTYANL
-485 ITSEE
+485 ITSDE

-496 MAQCA
+496 MAECA

-508 INGFVNSLQP
+508 INRFANSLQP

-530 VEQANME
+530 LQQANTE
-537 IKSRDAQLLELQ
+537 IKNRDAQILELQ

-563 YSVEQQILLNNQK
+563 YSTEQQILLNNQR
-576 FEHDKEMKLLDAQLT
+576 FEHEKEMKILDAQIA
-591 ANDPAEMVKTKAE
+591 ANNPAEIAKTQAE

-609 MSVEKEAISLRKEQ
+609 MSVEKSAIELRKEQ

>member
-1 MRTHGQIQYINIS
+1 MEEKLNI
-14 VEYNILQIS
+14 
-23 GNSQKEV
+23 
-30 NMTEEYNADEIIERF
+30 DELIERF
-45 QKFERT
+45 KKFERQ

-56 KDLFDQIKL
+56 KDLFEQIKL
-65 DRKFISGDQSDTLD
+65 DRKFISGDQVDTLD

-92 LMSLNVVKNVIRTVV
+92 LMSLNVVKNAIRTVV

-114 YKWQYSTGQS
+114 YKWHYTNNQGL
-124 VDAQLNTAAEQFL
+124 DNNLNVLADQFL

-144 ATVEALS
+144 ATVEALT
-151 NSVGTALGVLVFSN
+151 NAVGTALGVLVFSN
-165 DYDIDGSIK
+165 DYDVDGSIK

-185 VRLDPHASK
+185 VRLDPNASK

-217 YGIEYMNEYYKPL
+217 YNLDYVNEYYKPL
-230 IDTSEEY
+230 IDISEDY
-237 DRKTLMPMVTYYE
+237 DRKTMLPLVTYYE
-250 KEDNQVICYK
+250 KEDNKVICYK
-260 LAGSE
+260 MAGSE

-270 QILPYSYIPVVPV
+270 QTLPYSYIPVIPV
-283 FGESDWASASKQS
+283 LGESSWISASKQS
-296 WTGITTLMRPIQ
+296 WTGITTIMRPIQ

-362 DHQRKL
+362 DHSRKL

-378 IFNDVSELMDK
+378 VFEDVTALMDK

-395 TIVGIPAI
+395 SIVGIPAI
-403 GLESQVERTATE
+403 GLESEIEKTATE
-415 VLVNQ
+415 VLSNQ

-442 LIFAEELYKQQLYG
+442 LLFAEEIYKQPLYG
-456 KIKVSVI
+456 KIKVTVV

-477 QLSAYSSL
+477 QLSTYANL
-485 ITSEE
+485 ITSDE

-496 MAQCA
+496 MAECA

-508 INGFVNSLQP
+508 INNFAKTLQP
-518 QPTQGEIQAQQM
+518 MPSQGELQAQQM
-530 VEQANME
+530 LEQANTE
-537 IKSRDAQLLELQ
+537 IKNRDAQILELQ

-563 YSVEQQILLNNQK
+563 YSVEQQMLLNDQKHKQEMEKILLQ
-576 FEHDKEMKLLDAQLT
+576 EKLKNENPAEQEKTEAEIEKSKMEVEKSAIDLRKAQLN
-591 ANDPAEMVKTKAE
+591 AAADIVRGNV
-604 IDKAQ
+604 
-609 MSVEKEAISLRKEQ
+609 
-623 IKALNQGV
+623 

>member
-1 MRTHGQIQYINIS
+1 MEDKVNI
-14 VEYNILQIS
+14 
-23 GNSQKEV
+23 
-30 NMTEEYNADEIIERF
+30 EELIECF
-45 QKFERT
+45 KKFERQ

-56 KDLFDQIKL
+56 KDLFEQIKL
-65 DRKFISGDQSDTLD
+65 DRKFISGDQCDNLD

-92 LMSLNVVKNVIRTVV
+92 LMSLNVVKNAIRTVV

-114 YKWQYSTGQS
+114 YKWQYTNNQG
-124 VDAQLNTAAEQFL
+124 VDVNLNTIADQFL

-151 NSVGTALGVLVFSN
+151 NAVGTALGVLVFSN

-185 VRLDPHASK
+185 VRLDPNASK

-206 ELKSKEWFKTN
+206 EIKSKEWFKTN
-217 YGIEYMNEYYKPL
+217 YGLEYLNEYYKPL
-230 IDTSEEY
+230 IDISEDY
-237 DRKTLMPMVTYYE
+237 DRKTMMPLVTYYE

-283 FGESDWASASKQS
+283 FGESDWANASKQS
-296 WTGITTLMRPIQ
+296 WTGITTIMRPIQ

-362 DHQRKL
+362 DHSRKL

-378 IFNDVSELMDK
+378 VFEDVTTLMDK

-395 TIVGIPAI
+395 SIVGIPAI
-403 GLESQVERTATE
+403 GLESEIEKTATE
-415 VLVNQ
+415 VLSNQ

-442 LIFAEELYKQQLYG
+442 LLFAEEIYKQPLYG
-456 KIKVSVI
+456 KIKVSVV

-477 QLSAYSSL
+477 QLSTYANL
-485 ITSEE
+485 ITSDE

-496 MAQCA
+496 LAECA

-508 INGFVNSLQP
+508 INNFANSLQP
-518 QPTQGEIQAQQM
+518 QPTQGELQAQQM
-530 VEQANME
+530 LEQANTE
-537 IKSRDAQLLELQ
+537 IKNRDAQILELQ
-549 KQLNDLQLQQQLQA
+549 KQLNDIQLQQQLQA
-563 YSVEQQILLNNQK
+563 YSTEQQILLNNQK
-576 FEHDKEMKLLDAQLT
+576 FEHEKEMKLLDAQI
-591 ANDPAEMVKTKAE
+591 AAGNPAEMAKTQAE

-623 IKALNQGV
+623 IKAMNQGVV

>member
-1 MRTHGQIQYINIS
+1 MENKLNI
-14 VEYNILQIS
+14 
-23 GNSQKEV
+23 
-30 NMTEEYNADEIIERF
+30 EELIERF
-45 QKFERT
+45 KKFERQ
-51 SYDKF
+51 SYNHY
-56 KDLFDQIKL
+56 KDLFEQIKK
-65 DRKFISGDQSDTLD
+65 DRQFIAGNQTDDLD
-79 HTLTDASIGEGVP
+79 HTLTDVSIGEGVP
-92 LMSLNVVKNVIRTVV
+92 LMTLNVVKNIIRSIV
-107 NTYLPNT
+107 NSYTPNT
-114 YKWQYSTGQS
+114 YKWQYTNNQG
-124 VDAQLNTAAEQFL
+124 VDVNLNTIADQFL

-151 NSVGTALGVLVFSN
+151 NAVGTALGVLVFSN

-185 VRLDPHASK
+185 VRLDPNASK

-206 ELKSKEWFKTN
+206 EIKSKEWFKAN
-217 YGIEYMNEYYKPL
+217 YGIDYLNEYYKPL
-230 IDTSEEY
+230 IDISEDY
-237 DRKTLMPMVTYYE
+237 DRKTMMPLVTYYE
-250 KEDNQVICYK
+250 KENNQVTCYK

-283 FGESDWASASKQS
+283 LGESSWISASKQS
-296 WTGITTLMRPIQ
+296 WTGITTIMRPIQ
-308 RMINY
+308 RIINY

-327 NTWVGGDE
+327 NIWIGGDE

-362 DHQRKL
+362 DHTRKL

-378 IFNDVSELMDK
+378 VFEDVTALMDK

-395 TIVGIPAI
+395 SIVGIPAI
-403 GLESQVERTATE
+403 GLESEIEKTATE
-415 VLVNQ
+415 VLTNQ

-442 LIFAEELYKQQLYG
+442 LLFAEEIYKQPLFG
-456 KIKVSVI
+456 KIKVSVV
-463 AGPDDAMSKQEARV
+463 AGPDDAMDKQEARV
-477 QLSAYSSL
+477 QLSSYASL
-485 ITSEE
+485 ITDENDKKALLKAQCMIEE
-490 DKRKLL
+490 DNK
-496 MAQCA
+496 
-501 IENDNPY
+501 Y
-508 INGFVNSLQP
+508 INNFAKMLTP
-518 QPTQGEIQAQQM
+518 QQNTMNLQAQ
-530 VEQANME
+530 ELLSQANNE
-537 IKSRDAQLLELQ
+537 IKNRDAQILELQ
-549 KQLNDLQLQQQLQA
+549 KQVNDLQMQQQLQA
-563 YSVEQQILLNNQK
+563 YSTEQQILLNNQK
-576 FEHDKEMKLLDAQLT
+576 FEHEKEMKLLDAQI
-591 ANDPAEMVKTKAE
+591 AAGNPSEMAKTQAE

-623 IKALNQGV
+623 IKAMNQGVI

>member
-1 MRTHGQIQYINIS
+1 MS
-14 VEYNILQIS
+14 EYN
-23 GNSQKEV
+23 V
-30 NMTEEYNADEIIERF
+30 EELIQRF
-45 QKFERT
+45 KKFESA
-51 SYDKF
+51 SYTKF
-56 KDLFDQIKL
+56 KDLFEQIKL
-65 DRKFISGDQSDTLD
+65 DRKFISGDQVDTLD

-92 LMSLNVVKNVIRTVV
+92 LMSLNVVKNAIRTVV

-114 YKWQYSTGQS
+114 YKWQYTNGQG
-124 VDAQLNTAAEQFL
+124 VDTNLNTIADQFL

-151 NSVGTALGVLVFSN
+151 NAVGTALGVLVFSN

-185 VRLDPHASK
+185 VRLDPNASK

-206 ELKSKEWFKTN
+206 ELKSKDWFKTN
-217 YGIEYMNEYYKPL
+217 YGIDYLNEYYKPL
-230 IDTSEEY
+230 IDISEDY
-237 DRKTLMPMVTYYE
+237 DRKSLMPLVTYYE

-265 LLEEP
+265 LLEDP
-270 QILPYSYIPVVPV
+270 QVLPYSYIPVVPV
-283 FGESDWASASKQS
+283 FGESDWANASKQS
-296 WTGITTLMRPIQ
+296 WTGITTIMRPIQ

-362 DHQRKL
+362 DHTRKL

-378 IFNDVSELMDK
+378 VFNDVSELMDK

-395 TIVGIPAI
+395 SIVGIPAI
-403 GLESQVERTATE
+403 GLESQIERTATE
-415 VLVNQ
+415 VLANQ

-442 LIFAEELYKQQLYG
+442 LLFAEEIYKQPLYG
-456 KIKVSVI
+456 KIKVTVV

-477 QLSAYSSL
+477 QLSTYANL
-485 ITSEE
+485 ITSDE

-496 MAQCA
+496 MAECA

-508 INGFVNSLQP
+508 INSFANSLQP

-530 VEQANME
+530 LQQANTE
-537 IKSRDAQLLELQ
+537 IKNRDAQILELQ

-563 YSVEQQILLNNQK
+563 YSTEQQILLNNQK
-576 FEHDKEMKLLDAQLT
+576 FEHEKEMKILDAQIA
-591 ANDPAEMVKTKAE
+591 ANNPAEIAKTQAE

-609 MSVEKEAISLRKEQ
+609 MSVEKSAIELRKEQ

>member
-1 MRTHGQIQYINIS
+1 MEDKVN
-14 VEYNILQIS
+14 VEEL
-23 GNSQKEV
+23 
-30 NMTEEYNADEIIERF
+30 IERF
-45 QKFERT
+45 KKFERQ

-56 KDLFDQIKL
+56 KDLFEQIKL
-65 DRKFISGDQSDTLD
+65 DRKFISGDQCDNLD

-92 LMSLNVVKNVIRTVV
+92 LMSLNVVKNAIRTVV

-114 YKWQYSTGQS
+114 YKWQYTNNQG
-124 VDAQLNTAAEQFL
+124 VDVNLNTIADQFL

-151 NSVGTALGVLVFSN
+151 NAVGTALGVLVFSN

-185 VRLDPHASK
+185 VRLDPNASK

-206 ELKSKEWFKTN
+206 EIKSKEWFKTN
-217 YGIEYMNEYYKPL
+217 YGIDYLNEYYKPL
-230 IDTSEEY
+230 IDISEDY
-237 DRKTLMPMVTYYE
+237 DRKTMMPLVTYYE

-283 FGESDWASASKQS
+283 FGESDWANASKQS
-296 WTGITTLMRPIQ
+296 WTGITTIMRPIQ

-362 DHQRKL
+362 DHTRKL

-378 IFNDVSELMDK
+378 VFEDVTTLMDK

-395 TIVGIPAI
+395 SIVGIPAI
-403 GLESQVERTATE
+403 GLESEIEKTATE
-415 VLVNQ
+415 VLSNQ

-442 LIFAEELYKQQLYG
+442 LLFAEEIYKQPLYG
-456 KIKVSVI
+456 KIKVSVV

-477 QLSAYSSL
+477 QLSTYANL
-485 ITSEE
+485 ITSDE

-496 MAQCA
+496 MAECA

-508 INGFVNSLQP
+508 INNFAKTLQP
-518 QPTQGEIQAQQM
+518 MPSQGELQAQQM
-530 VEQANME
+530 LEQANTE
-537 IKSRDAQLLELQ
+537 IKNRDAQILELQ
-549 KQLNDLQLQQQLQA
+549 KQLNDIQLQQQLQA
-563 YSVEQQILLNNQK
+563 YSTEQQILLNNQK
-576 FEHDKEMKLLDAQLT
+576 FEHEKEMKLLDAQI
-591 ANDPAEMVKTKAE
+591 AAGNPAEMAKTQAE

-623 IKALNQGV
+623 IKAMNQGVI

>member
-1 MRTHGQIQYINIS
+1 M
-14 VEYNILQIS
+14 E
-23 GNSQKEV
+23 KDEV
-30 NMTEEYNADEIIERF
+30 KIDELVERF
-45 QKFERT
+45 KKFESA
-51 SYDKF
+51 SYTKF
-56 KDLFDQIKL
+56 KDLFEQIKL
-65 DRKFISGDQSDTLD
+65 DRKFISGDQVDTLD

-92 LMSLNVVKNVIRTVV
+92 LMSLNVVKNAIRTVV

-114 YKWQYSTGQS
+114 YKWQYTNGNG
-124 VDAQLNTAAEQFL
+124 VDTNLNTIADQFL

-151 NSVGTALGVLVFSN
+151 NAVGTALGVLVFSN

-185 VRLDPHASK
+185 VRLDPNASK

-206 ELKSKEWFKTN
+206 ELKSKDWFKTN
-217 YGIEYMNEYYKPL
+217 YGIDYLNEYYKPL
-230 IDTSEEY
+230 IDISEDY
-237 DRKTLMPMVTYYE
+237 DRKTLMPLVTYYE
-250 KEDNQVICYK
+250 KENNQVICYK

-265 LLEEP
+265 LLEDP
-270 QILPYSYIPVVPV
+270 QVLPYSYIPVVPV
-283 FGESDWASASKQS
+283 FGESDWANASKQS
-296 WTGITTLMRPIQ
+296 WTGITTIMRPIQ

-362 DHQRKL
+362 DHTRKL

-378 IFNDVSELMDK
+378 VFNDVSELMDK

-395 TIVGIPAI
+395 SIVGIPAI
-403 GLESQVERTATE
+403 GLESQIERTATE
-415 VLVNQ
+415 VLANQ

-442 LIFAEELYKQQLYG
+442 LLFAEEIYKQPLYG
-456 KIKVSVI
+456 KIKVTVV

-477 QLSAYSSL
+477 QLSTYANL
-485 ITSEE
+485 ITSDE

-496 MAQCA
+496 MAECA

-508 INGFVNSLQP
+508 INNFANSLQP

-530 VEQANME
+530 LQQANTE
-537 IKSRDAQLLELQ
+537 IKNRDAQILELQ

-563 YSVEQQILLNNQK
+563 YSTEQQILLNNQK
-576 FEHDKEMKLLDAQLT
+576 FEHEKEMKLLDAQIA
-591 ANDPAEMVKTKAE
+591 ANNPAEMAKTQAE

-609 MSVEKEAISLRKEQ
+609 MSVEKSAIELRKEQ

>member
-1 MRTHGQIQYINIS
+1 MEDKVN
-14 VEYNILQIS
+14 VEEL
-23 GNSQKEV
+23 
-30 NMTEEYNADEIIERF
+30 IERF
-45 QKFERT
+45 KKFERQ

-56 KDLFDQIKL
+56 KDLFEQIKL
-65 DRKFISGDQSDTLD
+65 DRKFISGDQCDNLD

-92 LMSLNVVKNVIRTVV
+92 LMSLNVVKNAIRTVV

-114 YKWQYSTGQS
+114 YKWQYTNNQG
-124 VDAQLNTAAEQFL
+124 VDVNLNTIADQFL

-151 NSVGTALGVLVFSN
+151 NAVGTALGVLVFSN

-185 VRLDPHASK
+185 VRLDPNASK

-206 ELKSKEWFKTN
+206 EIKSKEWFKTN
-217 YGIEYMNEYYKPL
+217 YGLEYLNEYYKPL
-230 IDTSEEY
+230 IDISEDY
-237 DRKTLMPMVTYYE
+237 DRKTMMPLVTYYE

-283 FGESDWASASKQS
+283 FGESDWANASKQS
-296 WTGITTLMRPIQ
+296 WTGITTIMRPIQ

-350 LNPIRIYNEYSK
+350 LNPIRIYNEWSK
-362 DHQRKL
+362 DHSRKL

-378 IFNDVSELMDK
+378 VFEDVTTLMDK

-395 TIVGIPAI
+395 SIVGIPAI
-403 GLESQVERTATE
+403 GLESEIEKTATE
-415 VLVNQ
+415 VLSNQ

-442 LIFAEELYKQQLYG
+442 LLFAEEMYKQPLYG
-456 KIKVSVI
+456 KIKVTVV

-477 QLSAYSSL
+477 QLSTYANL
-485 ITSEE
+485 ITSDE

-496 MAQCA
+496 LAECA

-508 INGFVNSLQP
+508 INNFANSLQP
-518 QPTQGEIQAQQM
+518 QPTQGELQAQQM
-530 VEQANME
+530 LEQANTE
-537 IKSRDAQLLELQ
+537 IKNRDAQILELQ
-549 KQLNDLQLQQQLQA
+549 KQLNDIQLQQQLQA
-563 YSVEQQILLNNQK
+563 YSTEQQILLNNQK
-576 FEHDKEMKLLDAQLT
+576 FEHEKEMKLLDAQI
-591 ANDPAEMVKTKAE
+591 AAGNPAEMAKTQAE

-623 IKALNQGV
+623 IKAMNQGVI

>member
-1 MRTHGQIQYINIS
+1 MS
-14 VEYNILQIS
+14 EYNVDDLIQ
-23 GNSQKEV
+23 
-30 NMTEEYNADEIIERF
+30 RF
-45 QKFERT
+45 KNFERT
-51 SYDKF
+51 SYNKF
-56 KDLFDQIKL
+56 KDLFEQIRL

-92 LMSLNVVKNVIRTVV
+92 LMSLNVVKNAIRTVV

-114 YKWQYSTGQS
+114 YKWQYS
-124 VDAQLNTAAEQFL
+124 DEKLNQLADHFL

-144 ATVEALS
+144 ATVEALT
-151 NSVGTALGVLVFSN
+151 NAVGTALGVLVFSN

-185 VRLDPHASK
+185 VRLDPNASK

-206 ELKSKEWFKTN
+206 EVKSKEWFKTN
-217 YGIEYMNEYYKPL
+217 YGLEYLNEYYKPL
-230 IDTSEEY
+230 IDISEDY
-237 DRKTLMPMVTYYE
+237 DRKTMMPLVTYYE

-260 LAGSE
+260 LAGDQ

-270 QILPYSYIPVVPV
+270 QVLPYSYIPVVPV
-283 FGESDWASASKQS
+283 FGESDWSSGSGGDGCKQS
-296 WTGITTLMRPIQ
+296 WTGITTIMRPIQ

-362 DHQRKL
+362 DHTRKL
-368 DPPHREDNQI
+368 DPPHREDNEI
-378 IFNDVSELMDK
+378 VFDDVSELMDK
-389 SLQMTN
+389 SLQLTN
-395 TIVGIPAI
+395 SIVGIPAI
-403 GLESQVERTATE
+403 GLESQIERTATE
-415 VLVNQ
+415 VLTNQ

-442 LIFAEELYKQQLYG
+442 LLFAEEIYKQPLYG
-456 KIKVSVI
+456 KIKVTVV

-477 QLSAYSSL
+477 QLSTYANL
-485 ITSEE
+485 ITSDE

-496 MAQCA
+496 MAECA

-508 INGFVNSLQP
+508 INSFANSLQP
-518 QPTQGEIQAQQM
+518 TPTQGEIQAQQM
-530 VEQANME
+530 LQQANTE
-537 IKSRDAQLLELQ
+537 IKNRDAQIIELQ
-549 KQLNDLQLQQQLQA
+549 KQLNELQLQQQLQA
-563 YSVEQQILLNNQK
+563 YSTEQQILLNNQK
-576 FEHDKEMKLLDAQLT
+576 FEHEKEMKLLDAQIS
-591 ANDPAEMVKTKAE
+591 AGNPAEMAKTQAE

-623 IKALNQGV
+623 IKAMNQGVI

>member
-1 MRTHGQIQYINIS
+1 MS
-14 VEYNILQIS
+14 EYN
-23 GNSQKEV
+23 V
-30 NMTEEYNADEIIERF
+30 EELIQRF
-45 QKFERT
+45 KKFEST
-51 SYDKF
+51 SYTKF
-56 KDLFDQIKL
+56 KDLFEQIKL
-65 DRKFISGDQSDTLD
+65 DRKFISGDQCDNLD

-92 LMSLNVVKNVIRTVV
+92 LMSLNVVKNAIRTVV

-114 YKWQYSTGQS
+114 YKWQYTNGQG
-124 VDAQLNTAAEQFL
+124 VDTNLNTIADQFL

-151 NSVGTALGVLVFSN
+151 NAVGTALGVLVFSN

-185 VRLDPHASK
+185 VRLDPNASK

-206 ELKSKEWFKTN
+206 ELKSKDWFKTN
-217 YGIEYMNEYYKPL
+217 YGLEYLNEYYKPL
-230 IDTSEEY
+230 IDISEDY
-237 DRKTLMPMVTYYE
+237 DRKSLMPLVTYYE

-265 LLEEP
+265 LLEDP
-270 QILPYSYIPVVPV
+270 QVLPYSYIPVVPV
-283 FGESDWASASKQS
+283 FGESDWANASKQS
-296 WTGITTLMRPIQ
+296 WTGITTIMRPIQ

-362 DHQRKL
+362 DHTRKL

-378 IFNDVSELMDK
+378 VFNDVSELMDK

-395 TIVGIPAI
+395 SIVGIPAI
-403 GLESQVERTATE
+403 GLESQIERTATE
-415 VLVNQ
+415 VLANQ

-442 LIFAEELYKQQLYG
+442 LLFAEEIYKQPLYG
-456 KIKVSVI
+456 KIKVTVV

-477 QLSAYSSL
+477 QLSTYANL
-485 ITSEE
+485 ITSDE

-496 MAQCA
+496 MAECA

-508 INGFVNSLQP
+508 INHFAQSLLP
-518 QPTQGEIQAQQM
+518 MPSANEIQAQQM
-530 VEQANME
+530 LQQANTE
-537 IKSRDAQLLELQ
+537 IKNRDAQILELQ

-563 YSVEQQILLNNQK
+563 YSL
-576 FEHDKEMKLLDAQLT
+576 DKEIEMSKLKHSQEMEKMILSERLKQENPTEQAKT
-591 ANDPAEMVKTKAE
+591 EAEVIKA
-604 IDKAQ
+604 KA
-609 MSVEKEAISLRKEQ
+609 SIEKEALSLQ
-623 IKALNQGV
+623 KAELNAAEDIVRGV

>member
-1 MRTHGQIQYINIS
+1 MS
-14 VEYNILQIS
+14 
-23 GNSQKEV
+23 EV
-30 NMTEEYNADEIIERF
+30 NTNELIQRF
-45 QKFERT
+45 KKFESA

-56 KDLFDQIKL
+56 KSLFEQIKL
-65 DRKFISGDQSDTLD
+65 DRKFISGDQVDILD

-92 LMSLNVVKNVIRTVV
+92 LMSLNVVKNAIRTVV

-114 YKWQYSTGQS
+114 YKWHYSNNQG
-124 VDAQLNTAAEQFL
+124 VDVNLNAVADQFL

-151 NSVGTALGVLVFSN
+151 NAVGTALGVLVFST
-165 DYDIDGSIK
+165 DYDVDGTIK

-185 VRLDPHASK
+185 VRLDPNASK

-217 YGIEYMNEYYKPL
+217 YGLEYLNDYFKPL
-230 IDTSEEY
+230 IDISEDY
-237 DRKTLMPMVTYYE
+237 DRKTMLPLVTYYE
-250 KEDNQVICYK
+250 KEDNKVICYK
-260 LAGSE
+260 MAGSE
-265 LLEEP
+265 LLEDP
-270 QILPYSYIPVVPV
+270 QVLPYSYIPVVPV
-283 FGESDWASASKQS
+283 FGESNWITASKQS
-296 WTGITTLMRPIQ
+296 WSGITTIMRPIQ

-327 NTWVGGDE
+327 NIWIGGDE

-362 DHQRKL
+362 DHTRKL

-378 IFNDVSELMDK
+378 VFEDVTTLMDK

-395 TIVGIPAI
+395 SIVGIPAI
-403 GLESQVERTATE
+403 GLESENEKTATE
-415 VLVNQ
+415 VLANQ

-442 LIFAEELYKQQLYG
+442 LLFAEETYKQPLYG
-456 KIKVSVI
+456 KIKVTVV

-477 QLSAYSSL
+477 QLSTYANL
-485 ITSEE
+485 VTSDD

-496 MAQCA
+496 LAECA

-508 INGFVNSLQP
+508 INNFANSLQP
-518 QPTQGEIQAQQM
+518 QPTQGELQAQQM
-530 VEQANME
+530 LEQANTE
-537 IKSRDAQLLELQ
+537 IKNRDAQILELQ
-549 KQLNDLQLQQQLQA
+549 KQLNDIQLQQQLQA
-563 YSVEQQILLNNQK
+563 YSTEQQILLNNQK
-576 FEHDKEMKLLDAQLT
+576 FEHEKEMKLLDAQI
-591 ANDPAEMVKTKAE
+591 AAGNPAEQAKIEADVIKSKTSIEKSA
-604 IDKAQ
+604 IDLRKAQ
-609 MSVEKEAISLRKEQ
+609 
-623 IKALNQGV
+623 LNAAKDIIGA

>member
-1 MRTHGQIQYINIS
+1 MEKDFDTAS
-14 VEYNILQIS
+14 L
-23 GNSQKEV
+23 
-30 NMTEEYNADEIIERF
+30 IERF
-45 QKFERT
+45 KKFERE
-51 SYDKF
+51 SYNYY
-56 KDLFDQIKL
+56 KDLYEQIKK
-65 DRKFISGDQSDTLD
+65 DRLFIAGNQSDDLD
-79 HTLTDASIGEGVP
+79 HTLTDATIGEGVP
-92 LMSLNVVKNVIRTVV
+92 LMTLNVVKNIIKSIV
-107 NTYLPNT
+107 NSYTTNT
-114 YKWQYSTGQS
+114 YKWQYTNSKG
-124 VDAQLNTAAEQFL
+124 VDTNLNAVADQFL

-144 ATVEALS
+144 ATVEALT
-151 NSVGTALGVLVFSN
+151 NAVGTALGVLVFSN

-185 VRLDPHASK
+185 VRLDPNASK

-206 ELKSKEWFKTN
+206 ELKSKDWFKTN
-217 YGIEYMNEYYKPL
+217 YGIEYLNEYYKPL
-230 IDTSEEY
+230 IDISEEY
-237 DRKTLMPMVTYYE
+237 DRKTLLPLITFFE

-270 QILPYSYIPVVPV
+270 QVLPYSYIPVVPV

-296 WTGITTLMRPIQ
+296 WTGITTIMRPIQ

-362 DHQRKL
+362 DHTRKL

-378 IFNDVSELMDK
+378 VFNDVSELMDK

-395 TIVGIPAI
+395 SIVGIPAI
-403 GLESQVERTATE
+403 GLESQIERTATE
-415 VLVNQ
+415 VLANQ

-442 LIFAEELYKQQLYG
+442 LLFAEEMYKQPLYG
-456 KIKVSVI
+456 KIKVSVV

-477 QLSAYSSL
+477 QLAAYANL
-485 ITSEE
+485 ITSDE

-496 MAQCA
+496 MAECA

-508 INGFVNSLQP
+508 INHFANSLQP
-518 QPTQGEIQAQQM
+518 QPTQGELQAQQM
-530 VEQANME
+530 LQQANTE
-537 IKSRDAQLLELQ
+537 IKNRDAQILELQ
-549 KQLNDLQLQQQLQA
+549 KQLNDIQLQQQLQA
-563 YSVEQQILLNNQK
+563 YSTEQQILLNNQK
-576 FEHDKEMKLLDAQLT
+576 FEHEKEMKLLDAQIT
-591 ANDPAEMVKTKAE
+591 ANNHAEMAKTQAE

-609 MSVEKEAISLRKEQ
+609 MSVAKEAISLRKEQ
-623 IKALNQGV
+623 IKALNQGVI

>member
-1 MRTHGQIQYINIS
+1 
-14 VEYNILQIS
+14 
-23 GNSQKEV
+23 
-30 NMTEEYNADEIIERF
+30 MTEEIDNNDLIQRF
-45 QKFERT
+45 KKFESA
-51 SYDKF
+51 SYTKF
-56 KDLFDQIKL
+56 KDLFEQIKL
-65 DRKFISGDQSDTLD
+65 DRKFISGDQVDTLD

-92 LMSLNVVKNVIRTVV
+92 LMSLNVVKNAIRTVV

-114 YKWQYSTGQS
+114 YKWQYS
-124 VDAQLNTAAEQFL
+124 DDRLNQLADQFL

-151 NSVGTALGVLVFSN
+151 NAVGTALGVLVFSN

-185 VRLDPHASK
+185 VRLDPNASR

-206 ELKSKEWFKTN
+206 EIKSKEWFKTN
-217 YGIEYMNEYYKPL
+217 YGLEYLNEYYKPL
-230 IDTSEEY
+230 IDISEDY
-237 DRKTLMPMVTYYE
+237 DRKTMMPLVTYYE
-250 KEDNQVICYK
+250 KENNQVICYK
-260 LAGSE
+260 LAGDQ

-270 QILPYSYIPVVPV
+270 QVLPYSYIPVVPV
-283 FGESDWASASKQS
+283 FGESDWSSASKQS
-296 WTGITTLMRPIQ
+296 WTGITTIMRPIQ

-362 DHQRKL
+362 DHTRKL

-378 IFNDVSELMDK
+378 VFNDVSELMDK
-389 SLQMTN
+389 SLQLTN
-395 TIVGIPAI
+395 SIVGIPAI
-403 GLESQVERTATE
+403 GLESQIERTATE
-415 VLVNQ
+415 VLTNQ

-442 LIFAEELYKQQLYG
+442 LLFAEEIYKQPLYG
-456 KIKVSVI
+456 KIKVTVV

-477 QLSAYSSL
+477 QLSTYASL
-485 ITSEE
+485 ITSDE

-496 MAQCA
+496 MAECE
-501 IENDNPY
+501 IESDNEY
-508 INGFVNSLQP
+508 INKFKNSLQP

-530 VEQANME
+530 LQQANTE
-537 IKSRDAQLLELQ
+537 IKNRDAQILELQ

-563 YSVEQQILLNNQK
+563 YSTEQQILLNNQK
-576 FEHDKEMKLLDAQLT
+576 FEHEKEMKLLDAQIA
-591 ANDPAEMVKTKAE
+591 ANNPAELAKTQAE

-623 IKALNQGV
+623 IKAMNQGVI

>member
-1 MRTHGQIQYINIS
+1 MS
-14 VEYNILQIS
+14 EYN
-23 GNSQKEV
+23 V
-30 NMTEEYNADEIIERF
+30 DELIQRF
-45 QKFERT
+45 KKFESA
-51 SYDKF
+51 SYTKF
-56 KDLFDQIKL
+56 KDLFEQIKL
-65 DRKFISGDQSDTLD
+65 DRKFISGDQVDTLD

-92 LMSLNVVKNVIRTVV
+92 LMSLNVVKNAIRTVV

-114 YKWQYSTGQS
+114 YKWQYTNGKG
-124 VDAQLNTAAEQFL
+124 VDANLNTIADQFL

-151 NSVGTALGVLVFSN
+151 NAVGTALGVLVFSN

-185 VRLDPHASK
+185 VRLDPNASK

-206 ELKSKEWFKTN
+206 ELKSKDWFKTN
-217 YGIEYMNEYYKPL
+217 YGIDYINEYYKPL
-230 IDTSEEY
+230 IDISEDY
-237 DRKTLMPMVTYYE
+237 DRKSLMPLVTYYE

-265 LLEEP
+265 LLEDP
-270 QILPYSYIPVVPV
+270 QVLPYSYIPVVPV
-283 FGESDWASASKQS
+283 FGESDWANASKQS
-296 WTGITTLMRPIQ
+296 WTGITTIMRPIQ

-362 DHQRKL
+362 DHTRKL

-378 IFNDVSELMDK
+378 VFNDVSELMDK

-395 TIVGIPAI
+395 SIVGIPAI
-403 GLESQVERTATE
+403 GLESQIERTATE
-415 VLVNQ
+415 VLANQ

-442 LIFAEELYKQQLYG
+442 LLFAEEIYKQPLYG
-456 KIKVSVI
+456 KIKVTVV

-477 QLSAYSSL
+477 QLSTYANL
-485 ITSEE
+485 ITSDE

-496 MAQCA
+496 MAECA

-508 INGFVNSLQP
+508 INNFANSLQP
-518 QPTQGEIQAQQM
+518 TPTQGEIQAQQM
-530 VEQANME
+530 LQQANTE
-537 IKSRDAQLLELQ
+537 IKNRDAQILELQ

-563 YSVEQQILLNNQK
+563 YSVEQQMLLNNQK
-576 FEHDKEMKLLDAQLT
+576 FEHEKEMKILDAQIT
-591 ANDPAEMVKTKAE
+591 ASNPAEMAKTQAE

>member
-1 MRTHGQIQYINIS
+1 MAEENNVEDIIQ
-14 VEYNILQIS
+14 
-23 GNSQKEV
+23 
-30 NMTEEYNADEIIERF
+30 RF
-45 QKFERT
+45 KKFESA
-51 SYDKF
+51 SYTKF
-56 KDLFDQIKL
+56 KDLYDQIRE
-65 DRKFISGDQSDTLD
+65 DRKFIGGEQSDKLD
-79 HTLTDASIGEGVP
+79 HTLTDATIGEGVP
-92 LMSLNVVKNVIRTVV
+92 LMSLNVVKNAIRTVV
-107 NTYLPNT
+107 NTYLPNQ
-114 YKWQYSTGQS
+114 YKWQYTNSQG
-124 VDAQLNTAAEQFL
+124 VDTNLNAVADQFL

-144 ATVEALS
+144 ATVEALT
-151 NSVGTALGVLVFSN
+151 NAVGTALGVLVFSN

-185 VRLDPHASK
+185 VRLDPNASK
-194 LNFADAT
+194 LNYADAT

-206 ELKSKEWFKTN
+206 ELKSKDWFKTN
-217 YGIEYMNEYYKPL
+217 YGIEYLNEYYRPL
-230 IDTSEEY
+230 IDISEDY
-237 DRKTLMPMVTYYE
+237 DRKTLMPLVTYYE

-270 QILPYSYIPVVPV
+270 QTLPYSYIPVVPV
-283 FGESDWASASKQS
+283 LGESDWASASKQS
-296 WTGITTLMRPIQ
+296 WTGITTIMRPIQ

-362 DHQRKL
+362 DHTRKL

-378 IFNDVSELMDK
+378 VFEDVTALMDK

-395 TIVGIPAI
+395 SIVGIPAI
-403 GLESQVERTATE
+403 GLESEIEKTATE
-415 VLVNQ
+415 VLSNQ

-442 LIFAEELYKQQLYG
+442 LLFAEEIYKQPLYG
-456 KIKVSVI
+456 KIKVTVV

-477 QLSAYSSL
+477 QLSTYANL
-485 ITSEE
+485 ITSDE

-496 MAQCA
+496 MAECA

-508 INGFVNSLQP
+508 INNFAKTLQP
-518 QPTQGEIQAQQM
+518 MPSQGELQAQQM
-530 VEQANME
+530 LEQANTE
-537 IKSRDAQLLELQ
+537 IKNRDAQILELQ

-563 YSVEQQILLNNQK
+563 YSVEQQILLNKQK
-576 FEHDKEMKLLDAQLT
+576 FEQEKEMKILEAQIN
-591 ANDPAEMVKTKAE
+591 ANNPAEQAKTKAE
-604 IDKAQ
+604 IDKSS
-609 MSVEKEAISLRKEQ
+609 MSVEKAAIDLRKAQ
-623 IKALNQGV
+623 LNAAKDIIGA

>member
-1 MRTHGQIQYINIS
+1 M
-14 VEYNILQIS
+14 E
-23 GNSQKEV
+23 KDEV
-30 NMTEEYNADEIIERF
+30 KIDELIERF
-45 QKFERT
+45 KKFERN
-51 SYDKF
+51 SHDKF
-56 KDLFDQIKL
+56 KDLYDQIKL
-65 DRKFISGDQSDTLD
+65 DRKFISGDQCDDLD

-92 LMSLNVVKNVIRTVV
+92 LMSLNVVKNAIRTVV

-114 YKWQYSTGQS
+114 YKWQYTNGQG
-124 VDAQLNTAAEQFL
+124 VDANLNTIADQFL

-151 NSVGTALGVLVFSN
+151 NAVGTALGVLVFSN

-185 VRLDPHASK
+185 VRLDPNASK

-206 ELKSKEWFKTN
+206 ELKSKDWFKAN
-217 YGIEYMNEYYKPL
+217 YGIDYINEYYKPL
-230 IDTSEEY
+230 IDISEDY
-237 DRKTLMPMVTYYE
+237 DRKSLMPLVTYYE

-265 LLEEP
+265 LLEDP
-270 QILPYSYIPVVPV
+270 QVLPYSYIPVVPV
-283 FGESDWASASKQS
+283 FGESDWANASKQS
-296 WTGITTLMRPIQ
+296 WTGITTIMRPIQ

-327 NTWVGGDE
+327 NTWVGGDD

-362 DHQRKL
+362 DHTRKL

-378 IFNDVSELMDK
+378 VFNDVSELMDK

-395 TIVGIPAI
+395 SIVGIPAI
-403 GLESQVERTATE
+403 GLESQIERTATE
-415 VLVNQ
+415 VLANQ

-442 LIFAEELYKQQLYG
+442 LLFAEEIYKQPLYG
-456 KIKVSVI
+456 KIKVTVV

-477 QLSAYSSL
+477 QLSTYANL
-485 ITSEE
+485 ITSDE

-496 MAQCA
+496 MAECA

-508 INGFVNSLQP
+508 INSFANSLQP
-518 QPTQGEIQAQQM
+518 TPTQGEIQAQQM
-530 VEQANME
+530 LQQANTE
-537 IKSRDAQLLELQ
+537 IKNRDAQILELQ

-563 YSVEQQILLNNQK
+563 YSVEQQMLLNNQK
-576 FEHDKEMKLLDAQLT
+576 FEHEKEMKILDAQIT
-591 ANDPAEMVKTKAE
+591 ANNPAEMAKTQAE

>member
-1 MRTHGQIQYINIS
+1 MAEENNVEDIIQ
-14 VEYNILQIS
+14 
-23 GNSQKEV
+23 
-30 NMTEEYNADEIIERF
+30 RF
-45 QKFERT
+45 KKFESA
-51 SYDKF
+51 SYTKY
-56 KDLFDQIKL
+56 KDLFDQIRE
-65 DRKFISGDQSDTLD
+65 DRKFICGEQADKLD
-79 HTLTDASIGEGVP
+79 HTLTDATIGEGVP
-92 LMSLNVVKNVIRTVV
+92 LMSLNVVKNAIRTVV
-107 NTYLPNT
+107 NTYLPNQ
-114 YKWQYSTGQS
+114 YKWQYTNSQG
-124 VDAQLNTAAEQFL
+124 VDTNLNAVADQFL

-144 ATVEALS
+144 ATIEALT
-151 NSVGTALGVLVFSN
+151 NAVGTALGVLVFSN

-185 VRLDPHASK
+185 VRLDPNASK

-206 ELKSKEWFKTN
+206 ELKSKDWFKTN
-217 YGIEYMNEYYKPL
+217 YGIEYLNEYYKPL
-230 IDTSEEY
+230 IDISEEY
-237 DRKTLMPMVTYYE
+237 DRKTLMPLITYYE
-250 KEDNQVICYK
+250 KEDGQVICYK

-270 QILPYSYIPVVPV
+270 QTLPYSYIPVVPV

-296 WTGITTLMRPIQ
+296 WTGITTIMRPIQ

-362 DHQRKL
+362 DHTRKL

-378 IFNDVSELMDK
+378 VFNDVSELMDK

-395 TIVGIPAI
+395 SIVGIPAI
-403 GLESQVERTATE
+403 GLESQIERTATE
-415 VLVNQ
+415 VLANQ

-442 LIFAEELYKQQLYG
+442 LLFAEEMYKQPLYG
-456 KIKVSVI
+456 KIKVSVV

-477 QLSAYSSL
+477 QLSTYANL
-485 ITSEE
+485 ITSDE

-496 MAQCA
+496 MAECA

-508 INGFVNSLQP
+508 INNFANSLQP
-518 QPTQGEIQAQQM
+518 QPTQAELQAQEMLQ
-530 VEQANME
+530 QANTE
-537 IKSRDAQLLELQ
+537 IKNRDAQIIELQ
-549 KQLNDLQLQQQLQA
+549 KQVNDLQLQQQLQA
-563 YSVEQQILLNNQK
+563 YSTEQQILLNNQK
-576 FEHDKEMKLLDAQLT
+576 FEHEKEMKLLDAQIT
-591 ANDPAEMVKTKAE
+591 AGNPAEMAKTQAE

-623 IKALNQGV
+623 IKAMNTGVI

>member
-1 MRTHGQIQYINIS
+1 MEKDFDT
-14 VEYNILQIS
+14 
-23 GNSQKEV
+23 
-30 NMTEEYNADEIIERF
+30 TDIIEKFKR
-45 QKFERT
+45 FERD
-51 SYDKF
+51 SYNHF
-56 KDLFDQIKL
+56 KDLYEQIKK
-65 DRKFISGDQSDTLD
+65 DRQFIAGNQCDDLD

-92 LMSLNVVKNVIRTVV
+92 LMTLNVVKNIIRSIV
-107 NTYLPNT
+107 NTYTPNI
-114 YKWQYSTGQS
+114 YKWQYTNNQG
-124 VDAQLNTAAEQFL
+124 VDVNLNTIADQFL

-151 NSVGTALGVLVFSN
+151 NAVGTALGVLVFSN

-185 VRLDPHASK
+185 VRLDPNASK

-206 ELKSKEWFKTN
+206 EIKSKEWFKTN
-217 YGIEYMNEYYKPL
+217 YGLEYLNEYYKPL
-230 IDTSEEY
+230 IDISEDY
-237 DRKTLMPMVTYYE
+237 DRKTMMPLVTYYE

-270 QILPYSYIPVVPV
+270 QVLPYSYIPVVPV
-283 FGESDWASASKQS
+283 LGESDWANASKQS
-296 WTGITTLMRPIQ
+296 WTGITTIMRPIQ

-362 DHQRKL
+362 DHTRKL

-378 IFNDVSELMDK
+378 VFEDVTTLMDK

-395 TIVGIPAI
+395 SIVGIPAI
-403 GLESQVERTATE
+403 GLESEIEKTATE
-415 VLVNQ
+415 VLSNQ

-442 LIFAEELYKQQLYG
+442 LLFAEEIYKQPLYG
-456 KIKVSVI
+456 KIKVSVV

-477 QLSAYSSL
+477 QLSTYANL
-485 ITSEE
+485 ITSDE

-496 MAQCA
+496 LAECA

-508 INGFVNSLQP
+508 INNFAKTLQP
-518 QPTQGEIQAQQM
+518 MPSQGELQAQQM
-530 VEQANME
+530 LEQANTE
-537 IKSRDAQLLELQ
+537 IKNRDAQILELQ
-549 KQLNDLQLQQQLQA
+549 KQLNDIQLQQQLQA
-563 YSVEQQILLNNQK
+563 YSTEQQILLNNQK
-576 FEHDKEMKLLDAQLT
+576 FEHEKEMKLLDAQI
-591 ANDPAEMVKTKAE
+591 AAGNPAEMAKTQAE

-623 IKALNQGV
+623 IKALNQGVI

>member
-1 MRTHGQIQYINIS
+1 MAENNVEDIIQ
-14 VEYNILQIS
+14 
-23 GNSQKEV
+23 
-30 NMTEEYNADEIIERF
+30 RF
-45 QKFERT
+45 KKFESA
-51 SYDKF
+51 SYTKY
-56 KDLFDQIKL
+56 KDLYDQIRE
-65 DRKFISGDQSDTLD
+65 DRKFIGGEQADKLD
-79 HTLTDASIGEGVP
+79 HTLTDATIGEGVP
-92 LMSLNVVKNVIRTVV
+92 LMSLNVVKNAIRTVV
-107 NTYLPNT
+107 NTYLPNQ
-114 YKWQYSTGQS
+114 YKWQYTNSQG
-124 VDAQLNTAAEQFL
+124 VDTNLNAVADQFL

-144 ATVEALS
+144 ATIEALT
-151 NSVGTALGVLVFSN
+151 NAVGTALGVLVFSN

-185 VRLDPHASK
+185 VRLDPNASK

-206 ELKSKEWFKTN
+206 ELKSKEWFNTN
-217 YGIEYMNEYYKPL
+217 YGIEYLNEYYKPL
-230 IDTSEEY
+230 IDISEEY
-237 DRKTLMPMVTYYE
+237 DRKTLMPLVTYYE

-270 QILPYSYIPVVPV
+270 QTLPYSYIPVVPV

-296 WTGITTLMRPIQ
+296 WTGITTIMRPIQ

-362 DHQRKL
+362 DHTRKL

-378 IFNDVSELMDK
+378 VFNDVSELMDK

-395 TIVGIPAI
+395 SIVGIPAI
-403 GLESQVERTATE
+403 GLESQIERTATE
-415 VLVNQ
+415 VLANQ

-442 LIFAEELYKQQLYG
+442 LLFAEEMYKQPLYG
-456 KIKVSVI
+456 KIKVSVV

-477 QLSAYSSL
+477 QLTAYANL
-485 ITSEE
+485 ITSDE

-496 MAQCA
+496 LAECA

-508 INGFVNSLQP
+508 INNFAKTLQP
-518 QPTQGEIQAQQM
+518 MPSQGELQAQQM
-530 VEQANME
+530 LEQANNE
-537 IKSRDAQLLELQ
+537 IKNRDQQIIELQ
-549 KQLNDLQLQQQLQA
+549 KQLNDIQLQQQLQA
-563 YSVEQQILLNNQK
+563 YSTEQQILLNNQK
-576 FEHDKEMKLLDAQLT
+576 FEHEKEMKLLDAQI
-591 ANDPAEMVKTKAE
+591 AAGNPAEMAKTQAE

-609 MSVEKEAISLRKEQ
+609 MSVEKSAIDLRKAQ
-623 IKALNQGV
+623 LNAAKDIIGA

>member
-1 MRTHGQIQYINIS
+1 
-14 VEYNILQIS
+14 
-23 GNSQKEV
+23 
-30 NMTEEYNADEIIERF
+30 MTEEYNAGEIIERF
-45 QKFERT
+45 RQFERT

-56 KDLFDQIKL
+56 KDLFEQIKL
-65 DRKFISGDQSDTLD
+65 DRKFISGDQSDSLD
-79 HTLTDASIGEGVP
+79 RTLTDASIGEGVP
-92 LMSLNVVKNVIRTVV
+92 LMSLNVVKNVIRTIV

-151 NSVGTALGVLVFSN
+151 NAVGTALGVLVFSN
-165 DYDIDGSIK
+165 DYDVDGTIK

-206 ELKSKEWFKTN
+206 ELKSKDWFKTN
-217 YGIEYMNEYYKPL
+217 YGIEYVNDYYRPL

-378 IFNDVSELMDK
+378 IFNDVSELMDR

-456 KIKVSVI
+456 KIKVSVV

-477 QLSAYSSL
+477 QLSSYSSL

-549 KQLNDLQLQQQLQA
+549 KQLNDLQIQQQLQA

-576 FEHDKEMKLLDAQLT
+576 FEQEKEMRLLDAQLT
-591 ANDPAEMVKTKAE
+591 ANNPAEMAKTKAE

-609 MSVEKEAISLRKEQ
+609 MSVEKEAIALRKEQ
-623 IKALNQGV
+623 IKALDQGVV